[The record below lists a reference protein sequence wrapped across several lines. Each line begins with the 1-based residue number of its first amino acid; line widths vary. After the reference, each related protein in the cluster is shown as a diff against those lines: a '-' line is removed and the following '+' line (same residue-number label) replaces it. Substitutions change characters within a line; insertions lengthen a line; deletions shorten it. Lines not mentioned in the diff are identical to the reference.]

1 MSLLYTWTVMAV
13 LGLAAIG
20 AALAWAVKNRQFSR
34 SDRAARLALRSH
46 IPDDEPP
53 RKKEAKP

>member
-1 MSLLYTWTVMAV
+1 MPLLYTWAVMAI
-13 LGLAAIG
+13 LGLAAI
-20 AALAWAVKNRQFSR
+20 AAVLAWAVKTKQFSGQ
-34 SDRAARLALRSH
+34 DRAARLALRSH